1 MRRLGFL
8 VRPGW
13 VVLILIVGMFAYLAF
28 TVLAPWQL
36 GKNAET
42 EQRNSLIEQS
52 LDAAPVPV
60 GELMTDQAA
69 PPADSEWRRVLLTG
83 SYLPA
88 DEVVARLRS
97 VDATPG
103 FEVLTPFQLE
113 SGPVVLVN
121 RGFVPTDVGTEV
133 PGFAAPPEGQ
143 VQLEGRVRMPEGST
157 GRDVIDGADGVVQ
170 VYSINP
176 REISAATGA
185 DLPGFYVQLAADQPG
200 GLGVIGLPQL
210 DAGPFLSYGLQWI
223 AFGIMAPL
231 GLLYFVRAELRE
243 RRGRGSSQEAVA
255 TEDEANDDG
264 STEPG
269 AADLGTSAPG
279 PAKPSRPRDVL
290 ADRYGH
296 HR

>member
-13 VVLILIVGMFAYLAF
+13 VVLIIIVGVFAYLSF

-42 EQRNSLIEQS
+42 EQRNTLIEQS
-52 LDAAPVPV
+52 LDAEPMPVD
-60 GELMTDQAA
+60 ELMIDQGA
-69 PPADSEWRRVLLTG
+69 PPADNEWRRVLLSG

-97 VDATPG
+97 VDSTPG
-103 FEVLTPFQLE
+103 FEVLTPFELD

-133 PGFAAPPEGQ
+133 PGFTAPPEGQ
-143 VQLEGRVRMPEGST
+143 VQLAGRIRMPEGTT
-157 GRDVIDGADGVVQ
+157 GRDAIDGDDGVMQ
-170 VYSINP
+170 VYSINTD
-176 REISAATGA
+176 EISAATGT
-185 DLPGFYVQLAADQPG
+185 DLPGFYVQLAAEQPG
-200 GLGVIGLPQL
+200 GLGLIGLPQL

-243 RRGRGSSQEAVA
+243 RRGRGSRDD
-255 TEDEANDDG
+255 DEAG
-264 STEPG
+264 EKG
-269 AADLGTSAPG
+269 AAEPAGTV
-279 PAKPSRPRDVL
+279 PSRPRDVL

-296 HR
+296 NR

>member
-13 VVLILIVGMFAYLAF
+13 VVLIIIVGVFAYLAF

-52 LDAAPVPV
+52 LDAEPVPV
-60 GELMTDQAA
+60 DELMSGQDALAA
-69 PPADSEWRRVLLTG
+69 DDEWRRVLLNG

-103 FEVLTPFQLE
+103 FEVLTPFQLD

-133 PGFAAPPEGQ
+133 PSFAAPPEGQ
-143 VQLEGRVRMPEGST
+143 VRLEGRVRMPEGST
-157 GRDVIDGADGVVQ
+157 GRDVIDGDDGVMQ
-170 VYSINP
+170 VYSINTE
-176 REISAATGA
+176 EISAATGT
-185 DLPGFYVQLAADQPG
+185 DLPAVYVQLAADQPG

-243 RRGRGSSQEAVA
+243 RRGRGTRKHEEA
-255 TEDEANDDG
+255 TE
-264 STEPG
+264 P
-269 AADLGTSAPG
+269 AA
-279 PAKPSRPRDVL
+279 PSRPRDAL